1 MPEPSSAAAD
11 ASLCQEYT
19 VLRRLATGGSITGRA
34 LPLAAAALVELGL
47 QEVERV
53 DADQDSVLLAA
64 SRVEDHRGALLCLRC
79 RVSWPL
85 ELRVRALHRQFAKN
99 YGVELLE
106 LGAFALDD
114 TGRPLP
120 FQRDEQETTTA
131 EPFTLEVIR
140 SFTPELSSLGHW
152 ARLKLDGRN
161 DLKAYLKE
169 QGVLLIGP
177 WALLA
182 DASQKQVREAAERL
196 SRTLVA
202 EVAEA
207 LHRRYVPLYRR
218 EKLLYRQRTGRQ
230 RGWVPDGTFLM
241 ELQPD
246 LPPQETQDQLEQLA
260 DALRLLKTGQWQRA
274 ESDLLDG
281 QAAVAGEPADMPL
294 PEADGEDEQ
303 GLGEQQ
309 LMALLEEE
317 GRAYVAEM
325 LAALPAGHESLAY
338 WRVWTEGLT
347 TRAIAERCNSN
358 PARVSRRLNVQARAS
373 EIATRLLVCLQRL
386 PAVQQDARLAVSLDS
401 IDGQEQA
408 VVRVMNHLLNPE
420 QEEGVPPLRR
430 WVQDALLSRAG
441 APNDRSGSNEGGE
454 Q

>member
-1 MPEPSSAAAD
+1 MPEPSSTTAD
-11 ASLCQEYT
+11 PSLCHEYT
-19 VLRRLATGGSITGRA
+19 VLRRLATGGAITGRA
-34 LPLAAAALVELGL
+34 LPLAAAALMELGM
-47 QEVERV
+47 QAVERAV
-53 DADQDSVLLAA
+53 AGQDSVLLAA
-64 SRVEDHRGALLCLRC
+64 SREEDHRGALLCLRC

-85 ELRVRALHRQFAKN
+85 EQRVRALHRQFAKN

-106 LGAFALDD
+106 LAAFALDD
-114 TGRPLP
+114 TGRLLP
-120 FQRDEQETTTA
+120 FHRDQQETSKA

-140 SFTPELSSLGHW
+140 SFTPERSSLGHW

-161 DLKAYLKE
+161 DLKAYLLQ
-169 QGVLLIGP
+169 QGVLLMGP

-182 DASQKQVREAAERL
+182 DASQKQVREAVERL

-202 EVAEA
+202 EEVEA
-207 LHRRYVPLYRR
+207 LHRRFVPLYRR
-218 EKLLYRQRTGRQ
+218 EKLRYWQRTGRQ
-230 RGWVPDGTFLM
+230 RGWMPNEAFLM

-246 LPPQETQDQLEQLA
+246 LQPEETREQLEQLA

-281 QAAVAGEPADMPL
+281 QAANDGEPVVMPSL
-294 PEADGEDEQ
+294 EGDSDQ
-303 GLGEQQ
+303 GLSEQE

-317 GRAYVAEM
+317 GQAYVAEM
-325 LAALPAGHESLAY
+325 LAALPAGHESWAY
-338 WRVWTEGLT
+338 WRGWTEGLT

-373 EIATRLLVCLQRL
+373 EIATRLLVRLQRL
-386 PAVQQDARLAVSLDS
+386 PAVQQDARLAGSLDS

-420 QEEGVPPLRR
+420 QEGDVPPLRR
-430 WVQDALLSRAG
+430 WVQEGLLARSCV
-441 APNDRSGSNEGGE
+441 PNDRSGSSVGGE
-454 Q
+454 P